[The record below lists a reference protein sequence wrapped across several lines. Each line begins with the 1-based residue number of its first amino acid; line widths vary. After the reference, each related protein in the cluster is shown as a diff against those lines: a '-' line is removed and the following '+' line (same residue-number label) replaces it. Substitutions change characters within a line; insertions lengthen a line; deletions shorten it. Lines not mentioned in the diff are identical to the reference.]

1 MVLDIILVGIVAVIT
16 WCVASEGAWGAALML
31 VTVIISGLLA
41 TSFFE
46 VTAEFLQSSFSDSY
60 EWQHRW
66 DVIALVGLFA
76 GFVFAFR
83 KATDWIMPIHI
94 EVHGLVYDVTRWASS
109 LATGYVTM
117 AFLLTAFHTAPLPPD
132 LLGFTA
138 EPQRRGGPLGQSAP
152 DMKWL
157 GFVHHMTETAFR
169 KGPDQS
175 GAAGPIFDGP
185 RYEMYPGGP
194 EQIMPSFPIRYAS
207 RRDRYYGGA
216 PAAAVPSGGS
226 SSSPGRSG
234 GGSGRPS
241 GPRF

>member
-1 MVLDIILVGIVAVIT
+1 MILDIILVGIVALVT

-31 VTVIISGLLA
+31 VSVIISALLA
-41 TSFFE
+41 TSLFE
-46 VTAEFLQSSFSDSY
+46 VTASFLQSNLSDSHA
-60 EWQHRW
+60 WQHRW
-66 DVIALVGLFA
+66 DVISLVGLFS
-76 GFVFAFR
+76 GFVLAFR
-83 KATDWIMPIHI
+83 KITERIMPIHI
-94 EVHGLVYDVTRWASS
+94 ELHGLVYDVTRWGAS

-132 LLGFTA
+132 MLGFTP

-169 KGPDQS
+169 N

-185 RYEMYPGGP
+185 RFSLYPGA
-194 EQIMPSFPIRYAS
+194 EAQVLPSFPIRYAS

-216 PAAAVPSGGS
+216 PAKKGGGTSAA
-226 SSSPGRSG
+226 PGRSG
-234 GGSGRPS
+234 SGSGRSS